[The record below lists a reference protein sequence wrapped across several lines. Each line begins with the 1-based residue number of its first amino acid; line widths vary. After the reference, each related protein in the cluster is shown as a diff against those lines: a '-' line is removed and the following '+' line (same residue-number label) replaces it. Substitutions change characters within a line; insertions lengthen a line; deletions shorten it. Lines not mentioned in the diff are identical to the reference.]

1 MLFNRLLQYYS
12 TMEKL
17 LITNREQCLKLL
29 NDLAIPYK
37 LYEHQPVFNMEEM
50 SAHLKLEHS
59 PLIKCLLFSDKKPT
73 THYMVLA

>member
-17 LITNREQCLKLL
+17 AITNREQCLKLL

-50 SAHLKLEHS
+50 STHLKL
-59 PLIKCLLFSDKKPT
+59 
-73 THYMVLA
+73 